1 MLLGPESSNSS
12 GNMESELTEAGHGL
26 CKVKQG
32 TESHGNV
39 KEVPPLKAF
48 YRYPLEIVELL
59 FYRV

>member
-1 MLLGPESSNSS
+1 
-12 GNMESELTEAGHGL
+12 MESELTEAGHGL

-48 YRYPLEIVELL
+48 YRYPLEIVELF
-59 FYRV
+59 FYSLSYQ